1 MPSTLDLNGRCHRR
15 HPSVPTS
22 FFNYWRALRLAAV
35 IVAVPFCP
43 GDPARDSY
51 GRFGGVFRRS
61 GQNSWGRTVPSSR
74 CMIAISRYIQYRSS
88 DPTCWQGRLSL
99 KHYESPLERP
109 NEQLSNLGPRCQHYT
124 NVSLIAVGHHLS
136 RTLRQELVE
145 RISVPEDSELTRR
158 TLVVLW

>member
-1 MPSTLDLNGRCHRR
+1 MGAATADILRYQPVFSTTGVLFAWLQSLWLC
-15 HPSVPTS
+15 PFVP
-22 FFNYWRALRLAAV
+22 AILLAIVTDVLAV
-35 IVAVPFCP
+35 FSN
-43 GDPARDSY
+43 DPARTPGDAPY
-51 GRFGGVFRRS
+51 
-61 GQNSWGRTVPSSR
+61 QASR
-74 CMIAISRYIQYRSS
+74 CMISISRYIQYRSS

-136 RTLRQELVE
+136 RILQQELVE
-145 RISVPEDSELTRR
+145 RISVTEDSELTRK